1 MHFEKLIANNTRK
14 RLGGHMARQKHL
26 TSHNIDAVME
36 GDALSGGL
44 PPGEPRNLE
53 QEPASGLLRKRR
65 LLKSPKI
72 RVKSSPSGPV
82 KVDMEPV
89 DAERLLSIFGA
100 ADPGFVNLMLSGV
113 INASCDKRTLEAGE
127 VNDALAAVTSIG
139 AEDGI
144 EGMLATQMVATH
156 LAGIGALRRL
166 RGSET
171 VAQQDSNGNL
181 AVKLLRIFTMQIEAL
196 QRYRGK
202 GQQKVTVE
210 HVNVNAGGQAIV
222 GSVHPAPVNKTKD
235 PS

>member
-1 MHFEKLIANNTRK
+1 
-14 RLGGHMARQKHL
+14 MARQKHL

-53 QEPASGLLRKRR
+53 QEPTSGLLRKRR

-113 INASCDKRTLEAGE
+113 INASCDKRTLEAR
-127 VNDALAAVTSIG
+127 ALP
-139 AEDGI
+139 AESGI
-144 EGMLATQMVATH
+144 LVQ
-156 LAGIGALRRL
+156 
-166 RGSET
+166 
-171 VAQQDSNGNL
+171 
-181 AVKLLRIFTMQIEAL
+181 LL
-196 QRYRGK
+196 
-202 GQQKVTVE
+202 
-210 HVNVNAGGQAIV
+210 
-222 GSVHPAPVNKTKD
+222 
-235 PS
+235 